1 MKRPGPVVTFEEP
14 IPANFPSAWS
24 RYLAATRPPFLAASF
39 VPCLLGLASAYT
51 AGVKLDPGTA
61 LLSILG
67 ALMVHG
73 AVNVLND
80 YYDARNGTDALNTE
94 RLFPFTGGSRFIQNG
109 VLTEE
114 QMGRF
119 GVALMASTALIGVLL
134 LPFAG
139 WGLAGVGL
147 AGMFL
152 GWAYS
157 APPLALNSHGLGEP
171 SVALGF
177 GLLIVMGCDLVQRGG
192 FALLPVWVSLP
203 YGLLVAALLYVNQFP
218 DRRADDL
225 AGKHHWVV
233 RLGPERG
240 RWGYLALV
248 GGANLLLVGLVL
260 AHALPFEALLALL
273 ALPLSLKAALEVVR
287 YAGTPARLGQAIP
300 LTIAAMVLHGLLLA
314 LGLTLA
320 AR

>member
-1 MKRPGPVVTFEEP
+1 MFTIEEP
-14 IPANFPSAWS
+14 IPSKFPNVWT

-39 VPCLLGLASAYT
+39 VPCLLGLATAHASGVPLDSAT
-51 AGVKLDPGTA
+51 AVLSVIGA
-61 LLSILG
+61 LL
-67 ALMVHG
+67 VHAG
-73 AVNVLND
+73 VNVLND
-80 YYDARNGTDALNTE
+80 YYDARNGTDAANTD

-114 QMGRF
+114 QMARF
-119 GVALMASTALIGVLL
+119 GFSLLGATALIGLLL

-139 WGLAGVGL
+139 WGLVFVGL

-157 APPLALNSHGLGEP
+157 APPLALNSRGFGEI

-177 GLLIVMGCDLVQRGG
+177 GLLIVMGCDLVQRGS
-192 FALLPVWVSLP
+192 FALLPFLVSVP
-203 YGLLVAALLYVNQFP
+203 YGLMVAALLYVNQFP

-233 RLGPERG
+233 RLGPKRG
-240 RWGYLALV
+240 RWGYLAIV
-248 GGANLLLVGLVL
+248 ATANLLLIGLV
-260 AHALPFEALLALL
+260 AAGPLPATTLLALL
-273 ALPLSLKAALEVVR
+273 PLPLSLKAAADVLR
-287 YAGTPARLGQAIP
+287 YAAAPAQLQGAIGM
-300 LTIAAMVLHGLLLA
+300 TIAAMVLHGLLLA

-320 AR
+320 QT